1 MLVQLDRC
9 DGQSLQS
16 AAGHALQSSQMRR
29 RDDTLSGSCLAYAS
43 CNGGCALAAQG
54 SLDNCKA
61 DPELVKKVRLGV
73 YVRLVSDWHDCNFI
87 RPGA

>member
-1 MLVQLDRC
+1 V
-9 DGQSLQS
+9 
-16 AAGHALQSSQMRR
+16 
-29 RDDTLSGSCLAYAS
+29 
-43 CNGGCALAAQG
+43 NGGCALAVQG

-73 YVRLVSDWHDCNFI
+73 YVRLVSDWHDSDFI